1 MITSAYMKTLGV
13 GKAVCLV
20 QSSNYATIAR
30 DIGIDVAVPIKD
42 AVVDTI
48 LSHLRGKSVTGIHTL
63 AEGELE
69 IVEAVLPASAP
80 ILGKELKDIAVP
92 GSFIIL
98 LIQEQGTNNFVMPY
112 GNTVFA
118 AGDRLVTLMCAK
130 DIQRT
135 MELFGVGN

>member
-1 MITSAYMKTLGV
+1 M
-13 GKAVCLV
+13 
-20 QSSNYATIAR
+20 
-30 DIGIDVAVPIKD
+30 
-42 AVVDTI
+42 
-48 LSHLRGKSVTGIHTL
+48 
-63 AEGELE
+63 
-69 IVEAVLPASAP
+69 EAVLPASAP